1 MRVRLLPKIFPRDT
15 SQRAQDVERS
25 LVRMEAKIGGELFG
39 PVEKGHHREFFCL
52 DEHTWV
58 WHESWT
64 EKGQTKTISTR
75 YDIRPTG
82 VLKSQNGQSY
92 QRLTLDEARNLY
104 RAAELYRHRVGTEYQ
119 RMMQL
124 AA

>member
-39 PVEKGHHREFFCL
+39 PV
-52 DEHTWV
+52 
-58 WHESWT
+58 